1 MKMGVTLTGN
11 RRRKHVRIFSQN
23 CRGLKTKDRLQMVV
37 GELENRNSF
46 AAAVQET
53 WRKGSE
59 ALQLKNSTMVLH
71 GPSQQSGR
79 GSRGV
84 GIVLSSVATDA
95 WVAGGSKVYSDD
107 AQNGGRAMADELVLV
122 VLIRSLATQY

>member
-23 CRGLKTKDRLQMVV
+23 CRGLKTKDRLQMIVE
-37 GELENRNSF
+37 ELENRNSF

-59 ALQLKNSTMVLH
+59 ALQLAEKQHDGVARAVTAKWKRQPRGRNSF
-71 GPSQQSGR
+71 
-79 GSRGV
+79 
-84 GIVLSSVATDA
+84 
-95 WVAGGSKVYSDD
+95 K
-107 AQNGGRAMADELVLV
+107 
-122 VLIRSLATQY
+122 